1 MKLKILGTLL
11 LLLGAVMWQRTAW
24 RTDNEPVSLLN
35 VTRDSSDDRSGPDTD
50 PSRQGLRQNR
60 VHTEDRL
67 TKSLDTMGLS
77 ISADRIGATSAE
89 GSVRLQGPNKYE
101 VSTEELQ
108 VSQSTG
114 DLIMIGPSQLRSS
127 KSSLSVA
134 GEGAIL
140 RVNADGSFSS
150 KGETTIEVK
159 TPQK

>member
-1 MKLKILGTLL
+1 MKLKLLGTLL
-11 LLLGAVMWQRTAW
+11 LLLGAVMWHRTAW
-24 RTDNEPVSLLN
+24 HTDNEPVSVQN

-60 VHTEDRL
+60 VHTGDRL

-77 ISADRIGATSAE
+77 ISADRIGASSAE
-89 GSVRLQGPNKYE
+89 GSVRLHGANEYE

-108 VSQSTG
+108 VSRSTG
-114 DLIMIGPSQLRSS
+114 DLIMVGPSQLRTS
-127 KSSLSVA
+127 KASLSVA

-150 KGETTIEVK
+150 KGQTTIEVK
-159 TPQK
+159 IPKK